1 MVQSTNAPALV
12 SSGFKRRQAQRAA
25 QVRCRTRLLP
35 AGAVAAAHAPG
46 ALIGTS
52 GLQEQEAAA
61 KEEEKKSKRRRTTD
75 ESSHHT
81 KAVSGTTRC
90 NFAIAPFSSSA
101 PQSA

>member
-1 MVQSTNAPALV
+1 VVCRAPAR
-12 SSGFKRRQAQRAA
+12 GFSLPVQ
-25 QVRCRTRLLP
+25 LL
-35 AGAVAAAHAPG
+35 AAHSPG
-46 ALIGTS
+46 ELIGTA

-90 NFAIAPFSSSA
+90 NFAIARSPARRRRARS
-101 PQSA
+101 

>member
-1 MVQSTNAPALV
+1 MACRAPAL
-12 SSGFKRRQAQRAA
+12 
-25 QVRCRTRLLP
+25 TRLLP

-46 ALIGTS
+46 ELIGTA

-81 KAVSGTTRC
+81 KVVSGTTRC
-90 NFAIAPFSSSA
+90 NFAIARSA
-101 PQSA
+101 APMPAIQPLSA